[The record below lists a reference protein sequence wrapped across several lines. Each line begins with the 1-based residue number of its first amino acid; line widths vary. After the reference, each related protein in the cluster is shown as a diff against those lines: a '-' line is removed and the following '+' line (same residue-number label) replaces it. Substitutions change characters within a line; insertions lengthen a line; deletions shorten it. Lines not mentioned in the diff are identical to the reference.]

1 MLMIYIFLA
10 VISFIVLGL
19 ILGSMSF
26 AAAEHREKLA
36 AHIEQGA
43 VASLDEVN
51 HALNEHIMATAT
63 MVVGGLAS
71 VVLALILFNSHQSY
85 EANKQLFG
93 HWLEQTYS
101 VTVDYEHAD
110 RWTCYLDILHYPK
123 PNSYD
128 TEPHPHTIAC
138 DTATFE
144 QKKQLLGLVMADV
157 KLLLWAIGALVGFK
171 AFVIG
176 LVWRRCFTLSKLAW
190 AKTHPRLRWL

>member
-1 MLMIYIFLA
+1 MLMIYIFL
-10 VISFIVLGL
+10 VLISFIVLGL
-19 ILGSMSF
+19 ILGSMSM
-26 AAAEHREKLA
+26 AAAEHEKKLA
-36 AHIEQGA
+36 AQIEQGA

-51 HALNEHIMATAT
+51 HALDQHIMATAA

-85 EANKQLFG
+85 QANKQQFG
-93 HWLEQTYS
+93 QWLEQTYQ
-101 VTVDYEHAD
+101 VTVDYEYAD
-110 RWTCYLDILHYPK
+110 RWECYLDMLHYPK
-123 PNSYD
+123 QNSSA

-138 DTATFE
+138 NTARFE
-144 QKKQLLGLVMADV
+144 QKKQQLGLVMADV

-176 LVWRRCFTLSKLAW
+176 LVWRRCFTLPKLAW